1 MAISKIVGTSFRQ
14 IVKKA
19 ETNVMSAI
27 TSDSTPI
34 LRRMVPLKTDI
45 ANFSGTDFSRWTKN
59 AEEYI
64 PAVFK
69 GSAVPM
75 HHEINGVNN
84 SVRNFIEY
92 KKTGIIPYK
101 DKEDI
106 EWFLETVKDGEKAIK
121 NIDESFKGLLP
132 LEKDCIVYRGRA
144 ENPLPCGKKFNVDF
158 GIIDKAKVGDIIV
171 PDTAYSYC
179 AFKKS
184 LANCWGGTGARSFA
198 HPGESN
204 RIMMMTI
211 RLPKGAKVSRNL
223 EHGGEVVM
231 PRGAEYRLIS
241 KDVKENGDIDVL
253 LEYVLPIIK

>member
-1 MAISKIVGTSFRQ
+1 MSVSKIIGTILGKTVKATEPRVANAIKSGTSV
-14 IVKKA
+14 VKGA
-19 ETNVMSAI
+19 
-27 TSDSTPI
+27 
-34 LRRMVPLKTDI
+34 VPLKADVAEVSSAAI
-45 ANFSGTDFSRWTKN
+45 SRWAKS

-64 PAVFK
+64 PAVFE
-69 GSAVPM
+69 GSAIPM
-75 HHEINGVNN
+75 HHNINGVNN
-84 SVRNFIEY
+84 SIRKFIEY

-106 EWFLETVKDGEKAIK
+106 TWFLGEIKTGEKVTAK
-121 NIDESFKGLLP
+121 IDEAFKNLPP

-144 ENPLPCGKKFNVDF
+144 ENPISLCKEFNKDF
-158 GIIDKAKVGDIIV
+158 EIIDKAKVGDIIV

-184 LANCWGGTGARSFA
+184 LANCWGGTGARCFA
-198 HPGESN
+198 APGESN

-231 PRGAEYRLIS
+231 PRGAQYRIVS
-241 KDVKENGDIDVL
+241 KNIKENGDIDIL
-253 LEYVLPIIK
+253 LEYVLPIMK